1 MENKVLQEYISKRIR
16 LLRLNKGLT
25 QEQLEEKAD
34 LGTNYVYK
42 LENQSTNVK
51 VKTLEKVMKAL
62 EVDFEEFFDISLV
75 EQNEDLS
82 DLMDQIK
89 ELSSG
94 QQDRVIKALSTL
106 VGEIKSDK

>member
-1 MENKVLQEYISKRIR
+1 MENKILQEYISKRIR
-16 LLRLNKGLT
+16 LLRLEKGLT

-42 LENQSTNVK
+42 LENQSTNIK
-51 VKTLEKVMKAL
+51 VNTLEKVMAAL
-62 EVDFEEFFDISLV
+62 DVDFEEFFDISLV
-75 EQNEDLS
+75 EQNSDLS
-82 DLMDQIK
+82 DLMVQIK

-106 VGEIKSDK
+106 VGEIKGK

>member
-1 MENKVLQEYISKRIR
+1 MKNKILQKYISKRIR
-16 LLRLNKGLT
+16 LLRLEKGMT

-42 LENQSTNVK
+42 LESQSTNIK

-62 EVDFEEFFDISLV
+62 DVDFEEFFDTSLV
-75 EQNEDLS
+75 EKNSELADLIV
-82 DLMDQIK
+82 QIK
-89 ELSSG
+89 ALSSG

-106 VGEIKSDK
+106 IGEMKRK

>member
-25 QEQLEEKAD
+25 QEQLEEKAN

-75 EQNEDLS
+75 EKNEDLS

>member
-1 MENKVLQEYISKRIR
+1 MENKVLQKYISKRIR

-51 VKTLEKVMKAL
+51 VKTLEKVMRAL

-75 EQNEDLS
+75 EKNEDLS
-82 DLMDQIK
+82 ELLVQIK

-106 VGEIKSDK
+106 VGEIKGEK

>member
-1 MENKVLQEYISKRIR
+1 MENKALQEYISKRIR
-16 LLRLNKGLT
+16 LLRTEKGLT

-42 LENQSTNVK
+42 LENQSTNIK
-51 VKTLEKVMKAL
+51 IQTLEKVMKAL
-62 EVDFEEFFDISLV
+62 DVDFEGFFDTSLV

-82 DLMDQIK
+82 DLMIQIK
-89 ELSSG
+89 TLKTD

-106 VGEIKSDK
+106 LDEIHQGK

>member
-1 MENKVLQEYISKRIR
+1 MENKILQEYISKRIR
-16 LLRLNKGLT
+16 LLRLEKGLT

-42 LENQSTNVK
+42 LENQSTNIK
-51 VKTLEKVMKAL
+51 VNTLEKVMKAL
-62 EVDFEEFFDISLV
+62 DVDFEEFFDISLV
-75 EQNEDLS
+75 EQNSDLS
-82 DLMDQIK
+82 DLMVQIK

-106 VGEIKSDK
+106 VGEIKGK

>member
-75 EQNEDLS
+75 EKNEDLS

>member
-75 EQNEDLS
+75 EKNEDLS

-94 QQDRVIKALSTL
+94 QQDHVIKALSTL

>member
-1 MENKVLQEYISKRIR
+1 MENKILQEYISKRIR
-16 LLRLNKGLT
+16 LLRLEKGLT

-42 LENQSTNVK
+42 LENQSTNI
-51 VKTLEKVMKAL
+51 KVMTAL
-62 EVDFEEFFDISLV
+62 DVDFEEFFDISLV
-75 EQNEDLS
+75 EQNSDLS
-82 DLMDQIK
+82 DLMVQIK

-106 VGEIKSDK
+106 VGEIKGK

>member
-1 MENKVLQEYISKRIR
+1 M
-16 LLRLNKGLT
+16 NKGLT

-75 EQNEDLS
+75 EKNEDLS
-82 DLMDQIK
+82 ELLVQIK

-106 VGEIKSDK
+106 VGEIKGEK

>member
-1 MENKVLQEYISKRIR
+1 MEHKVLQEYISKRIR
-16 LLRLNKGLT
+16 LLRLEKGLT

-51 VKTLEKVMKAL
+51 VNTLEKVMKAL

-75 EQNEDLS
+75 EQNADLS
-82 DLMDQIK
+82 DLMVQIK
-89 ELSSG
+89 ELSLG
-94 QQDRVIKALSTL
+94 QQDRVIKALTTL
-106 VGEIKSDK
+106 VEEIKGK